1 MKIIQINLQHCKAA
15 SALLSKRL
23 IEDNIDIA
31 LIQEPWLYKGSIR
44 GIRCT
49 KGSIYR
55 PCNENPRSC
64 IFAKDWVNALLYT
77 EHCSRDVT
85 TIHTTMEEAG
95 ERKTI
100 IISSAYLPYEDSD
113 PPSTTVRDLVTHC
126 EDNGKELIMGIDANA
141 HHTCWGSTDINP
153 RGEKLMEYLVS
164 TTLNILNRG
173 NEPTFVT
180 SRREEVIDITLGTNI
195 IENLVS
201 GWHVSP
207 EITSSDHRYICFEIK
222 TQVTLPVIYRNPKK
236 TDWDGYRRDLSALI
250 SGISRNIRSTL
261 DVEFAVEELQQSILL
276 SYIVNCQPRAAYS
289 PRLVPWW
296 SKELSRLRKKARKL
310 FLLAKRTG
318 DWDSYRQALTNY
330 NKEIR
335 KAKRNSWKEY
345 CQGMESVPSS
355 ARFMKQMANGVRKI
369 VSTIKLPDGSYTQSG
384 YETLLQLAR
393 AHFPDSKVDND
404 SNSVRGQ
411 PNLDYLSLDREDW
424 YLIRKVVNVTKIRWA
439 IKSFGPY
446 KSAGPDLIIPALLQ
460 QGIDSIQSLL
470 CSIYRVC
477 LAYGYIPM
485 AWRQT
490 KVVFIPKPGRPSYAQ
505 AKAYRPISLSSFM
518 LKTLERLVDRHIRD
532 NVFMEHPL
540 NKYQFAYQTGKSTE
554 AALHQVVSTIEKA
567 LETKEIAIGAFL
579 DIEGAFDRTT
589 CDVVSNALY
598 EHDVPSL
605 LSEWIRFVLRHRTI
619 TMNLCGET
627 LGVTTARGCPQGG
640 VLSPLLWNLVVDTL
654 LCALNGN
661 GYFSV
666 GFADDIAIIIRGKFP
681 LIVSQVLQMAL
692 EKVEAWCKRN
702 KLTVNPSKSV
712 VVPFTRRREPDLI
725 RLSLF
730 GEVVPYSTQVKYL
743 GLILDKNLTWKQHM
757 ESCITKAYRVF
768 WTCRRMLGKTWGLK
782 PSIVYWIYTAMV
794 RPIFSYAALMWWPR
808 VNLTVCIK
816 ELSKLQRT
824 FCISIMG
831 AFKTT
836 PTAAME
842 MLIGLTPLHIW
853 MKAEA
858 MIAYHRICRQTKVYN
873 TGNIK
878 HLKLP
883 WDRSVQQILEMGTD
897 ILEPRLKFELNFTVS
912 YPQRC
917 EWERQVKPNKN
928 KAQSGT
934 LMVPKL
940 SQERGLGF
948 MVMVHRF
955 LIV

>member
-1 MKIIQINLQHCKAA
+1 MK
-15 SALLSKRL
+15 
-23 IEDNIDIA
+23 
-31 LIQEPWLYKGSIR
+31 
-44 GIRCT
+44 
-49 KGSIYR
+49 
-55 PCNENPRSC
+55 
-64 IFAKDWVNALLYT
+64 
-77 EHCSRDVT
+77 
-85 TIHTTMEEAG
+85 
-95 ERKTI
+95 
-100 IISSAYLPYEDSD
+100 
-113 PPSTTVRDLVTHC
+113 
-126 EDNGKELIMGIDANA
+126 
-141 HHTCWGSTDINP
+141 
-153 RGEKLMEYLVS
+153 
-164 TTLNILNRG
+164 
-173 NEPTFVT
+173 
-180 SRREEVIDITLGTNI
+180 
-195 IENLVS
+195 
-201 GWHVSP
+201 
-207 EITSSDHRYICFEIK
+207 
-222 TQVTLPVIYRNPKK
+222 
-236 TDWDGYRRDLSALI
+236 
-250 SGISRNIRSTL
+250 
-261 DVEFAVEELQQSILL
+261 
-276 SYIVNCQPRAAYS
+276 NCQSRAAYS

-384 YETLLQLAR
+384 SETLLQLAR

-532 NVFMEHPL
+532 NVLMEHPL

-605 LSEWIRFVLRHRTI
+605 LSEWIRFVLRHRKI

-627 LGVTTARGCPQGG
+627 LGVTTARGCP
-640 VLSPLLWNLVVDTL
+640 
-654 LCALNGN
+654 
-661 GYFSV
+661 
-666 GFADDIAIIIRGKFP
+666 
-681 LIVSQVLQMAL
+681 
-692 EKVEAWCKRN
+692 
-702 KLTVNPSKSV
+702 
-712 VVPFTRRREPDLI
+712 
-725 RLSLF
+725 
-730 GEVVPYSTQVKYL
+730 
-743 GLILDKNLTWKQHM
+743 
-757 ESCITKAYRVF
+757 
-768 WTCRRMLGKTWGLK
+768 
-782 PSIVYWIYTAMV
+782 
-794 RPIFSYAALMWWPR
+794 
-808 VNLTVCIK
+808 
-816 ELSKLQRT
+816 
-824 FCISIMG
+824 
-831 AFKTT
+831 
-836 PTAAME
+836 AME
-842 MLIGLTPLHIW
+842 H
-853 MKAEA
+853 
-858 MIAYHRICRQTKVYN
+858 C
-873 TGNIK
+873 
-878 HLKLP
+878 
-883 WDRSVQQILEMGTD
+883 
-897 ILEPRLKFELNFTVS
+897 
-912 YPQRC
+912 
-917 EWERQVKPNKN
+917 
-928 KAQSGT
+928 SGYT
-934 LMVPKL
+934 SLRT
-940 SQERGLGF
+940 QW
-948 MVMVHRF
+948 
-955 LIV
+955 